1 MPAVTAVLAEFRV
14 RLARSGREFA
24 IPADRSIALVLQ
36 AGGVDLPTSCE
47 QGVCGTCRTTYLEGE
62 PEHND
67 FVLTSAEQE
76 NELMPCC
83 ARSHST
89 LLVLDL

>member
-1 MPAVTAVLAEFRV
+1 MTAVLEEFRV

-24 IPADRSIALVLQ
+24 IPAGRSIARVLQ
-36 AGGVDLPTSCE
+36 EGGVDLPSSCE
-47 QGVCGTCRTTYLEGE
+47 EGICGTCRTTYLEGE

-67 FVLTSAEQE
+67 FVLTTSEQE

-83 ARSHST
+83 ARSCSE

>member
-1 MPAVTAVLAEFRV
+1 MNSFRV
-14 RLARSGREFA
+14 RLAKSGLEFV
-24 IPADRSIALVLQ
+24 IPEDRSIARVLQ
-36 AGGVDLPTSCE
+36 AAGVDLPTSCE

-67 FVLTSAEQE
+67 FVLTPREQE
-76 NELMPCC
+76 SELMPCC
-83 ARSHST
+83 ARARSE